1 MTIINLFI
9 LGFAA
14 LLLIWML
21 LRTRCYDSMGWW
33 AYRFLA
39 MYALV
44 CFLYLAYD
52 TNVAGHPLYLKYL
65 FVRAGFLALV
75 IAMVLSWRLVRKE
88 QKAESKQ
95 SFSLRLK
102 NIFNLG
108 E

>member
-88 QKAESKQ
+88 RKVESKQ